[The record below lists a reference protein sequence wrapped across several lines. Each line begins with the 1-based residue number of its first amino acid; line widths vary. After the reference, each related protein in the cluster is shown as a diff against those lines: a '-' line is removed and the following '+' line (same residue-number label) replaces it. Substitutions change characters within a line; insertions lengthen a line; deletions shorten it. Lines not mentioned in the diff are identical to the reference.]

1 MKVSLAIDNCFAMKR
16 WTQPEEWMA
25 LVNAMD
31 VHFIEASADNEIDP
45 LYSTPA
51 HWADWIQAVTK
62 ASQSTGVRVANL
74 YSGHGTYCTLGLA
87 HLDPTVRHHIKQD
100 WMMAMMRQ
108 AAALGTGLG
117 FYVHAF
123 PELVMT
129 DPARYEQAYQGL
141 IQDLQELS
149 IYAEQ
154 LEMGPFGIEQMY
166 SPHQIPWTLDGAR
179 DFLSRA
185 NAGTTGAPVYLTL
198 DTGHQSGQRRFL
210 KPTEA
215 ALHVFYEAIRQGQK
229 APVYLGTTVHY
240 EALAENVRQGLSFT
254 AFCEETE
261 RFFTEHPY
269 LFSRFED
276 GDPYRWMEDFGCY
289 SPIVHLQQTDGTFSA
304 HKSFTTQN
312 NAWGII
318 KPPEVLQALYRS
330 SQQNDLPG
338 LKKVD
343 HVYLTLEIFLP
354 TACDSRVALEE
365 IAESAKYWRHYIPQD
380 GVELSELI

>member
-25 LVNAMD
+25 LARAMD
-31 VHFIEASADNEIDP
+31 IHFIEASADNEIDP

-51 HWADWIQAVTK
+51 HWASWVQAVTK
-62 ASQSTGVRVANL
+62 ASQSTGVRVVNL

-87 HLDPTVRHHIKQD
+87 HLDPTVRQHIKQD
-100 WMMAMMRQ
+100 WMMGMMRQ
-108 AAALGTGLG
+108 AAAMGTGLG

-123 PELVMT
+123 PELVMN
-129 DPARYEQAYQGL
+129 DPVRYEEAYRCL
-141 IQDLQELS
+141 IQDLQDLS

-166 SPHQIPWTLDGAR
+166 SPHQIPWTLDGAC
-179 DFLSRA
+179 DFLERA
-185 NAGTTGAPVYLTL
+185 NAKSNGAPVYLTL

-210 KPTEA
+210 APTEET
-215 ALHVFYEAIRQGQK
+215 LHTFYDAIQQGQK
-229 APVYLGTTVHY
+229 TSVYLGTTAHY
-240 EALAENVRQGLSFT
+240 EALAEIVRQGLSFT
-254 AFCEETE
+254 AFCEEAQ
-261 RFFTEHPY
+261 RFCVEHSY
-269 LFSRFED
+269 MFSRFED
-276 GDPYRWMEDFGCY
+276 GDPYRWIETFGCY
-289 SPIVHLQQTDGTFSA
+289 SPIVHLQQTDGTFSK
-304 HKSFTTQN
+304 HKSFTAQN
-312 NAWGII
+312 NAQGII
-318 KPPEVLQALYRS
+318 TPPEVLQALYRS
-330 SQQNDLPG
+330 SQHSDWPG

-380 GVELSELI
+380 GLELVELI